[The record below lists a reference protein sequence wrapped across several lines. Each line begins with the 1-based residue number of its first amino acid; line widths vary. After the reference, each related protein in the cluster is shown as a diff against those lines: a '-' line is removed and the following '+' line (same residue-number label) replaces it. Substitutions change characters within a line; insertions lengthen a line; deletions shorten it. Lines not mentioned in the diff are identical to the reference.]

1 MPSVGMRRT
10 TRVFR
15 MVKSSE
21 ALVLRSG
28 RRLWPDSVEVEPK
41 SGVNKATAEVN
52 GNPKI
57 LVNEEIPKKQ
67 SRKRKAEAVNDDATD
82 DRRFGI
88 VYSRKRKR
96 NGVPKSQLSL
106 NSEQKKCGKKFHRRR
121 VIKKTNNDVKE
132 SRMFAFVVGNG
143 GYHGWFS
150 NLLWLV
156 LGYLKRAN
164 VRFSGLAAFLMS
176 QPLLS
181 VYASNGVYLLRG
193 LPTNRSGICKFYGDR
208 GFIPLFYVDFSA
220 VPYSFMYMHYEMLLC
235 SRRMQLVLVNT
246 DEIFSACEEDKPC
259 LTSVVDFSKR
269 LSGSNVVK
277 VDNFGSKGVSDRASK
292 LKEIGRNGHYK
303 HGLSRIIQRRRS
315 SMRRRRARSPWLLGI
330 HKASGAPMSDL
341 SSSRR
346 KSIPFSSVVSRNK
359 LRCSVRNS
367 SANLAD
373 VSSSISNLMQGAD
386 SLQCSANILVTEP
399 DRCYREEGAI
409 VALELSAS
417 REWLLVVE
425 KDGST
430 KYTYKADRAIR
441 PSSCNR
447 FTHAII
453 WTGDDNWKLE
463 FVNRQDWVIFKDLYK
478 ECSERNAPSSTAKM
492 IPVPGVCEVS
502 GYEDRA
508 FVPFQRPDFYITLDG
523 DEVSRALAKRTAN
536 YDMDSEDEEWLKNFN
551 NEFFSGNGHCEHL
564 SEDCFELM
572 VDAFE
577 KEAYFRTPDDHSDD
591 NVATNLCLDLASGE
605 VVEAVHAYW
614 LRKRKRR
621 SALLRVFQGHKVKKS
636 PVVPKPVL
644 RKRRSGKRQA
654 SSGRGKQ
661 PSLLQAMAAEHH
673 PLGEEN
679 DMVKVEEARASAA
692 RSVELAM
699 LKRQQAQ
706 LLMQNADMATYKAV
720 MALRIAE
727 AARFIK
733 SSDVSVAQL
742 FDP

>member
-41 SGVNKATAEVN
+41 SGVNKAISEVN

-67 SRKRKAEAVNDDATD
+67 SRKKKAEAVNDDATD
-82 DRRFGI
+82 DRRFGV

-96 NGVPKSQLSL
+96 NGVPNCQLSL

-176 QPLLS
+176 QPLSS
-181 VYASNGVYLLRG
+181 VYASNGVHLLRG
-193 LPTNRSGICKFYGDR
+193 LPANRSGICKFYGDR

-220 VPYSFMYMHYEMLLC
+220 VPYSFMYMHYGMLLC

-330 HKASGAPMSDL
+330 HK
-341 SSSRR
+341 
-346 KSIPFSSVVSRNK
+346 
-359 LRCSVRNS
+359 
-367 SANLAD
+367 
-373 VSSSISNLMQGAD
+373 GAD

-430 KYTYKADRAIR
+430 KYTYKVDRAIR

-551 NEFFSGNGHCEHL
+551 NAFFSGNGNCEHL

-591 NVATNLCLDLASGE
+591 KGATNLCLDLASGE

-644 RKRRSGKRQA
+644 RKRRLGKRQA

-661 PSLLQAMAAEHH
+661 PSLLQAEHH

-679 DMVKVEEARASAA
+679 AMVKVEEARASAA
-692 RSVELAM
+692 RSVELAI

>member
-41 SGVNKATAEVN
+41 SGVNKAISEVN

-67 SRKRKAEAVNDDATD
+67 SRKKKAEAVNDDATD
-82 DRRFGI
+82 DRRFGV

-96 NGVPKSQLSL
+96 NGVPNCQLSL

-176 QPLLS
+176 QPLSS
-181 VYASNGVYLLRG
+181 VYASNGVHLLRG
-193 LPTNRSGICKFYGDR
+193 LPANRSGICKFYGDR

-220 VPYSFMYMHYEMLLC
+220 VPYSFMYMHYGMLLC

-330 HKASGAPMSDL
+330 HK
-341 SSSRR
+341 
-346 KSIPFSSVVSRNK
+346 
-359 LRCSVRNS
+359 
-367 SANLAD
+367 
-373 VSSSISNLMQGAD
+373 GAD

-430 KYTYKADRAIR
+430 KYTYKVDRAIR

-551 NEFFSGNGHCEHL
+551 NAFFSGNGNCEHL

-577 KEAYFRTPDDHSDD
+577 KEAYFCTPDDHSDD
-591 NVATNLCLDLASGE
+591 NGATNLCLDLASGE

-644 RKRRSGKRQA
+644 RKRRLGKRQA

-661 PSLLQAMAAEHH
+661 PSLLQAEEH

-679 DMVKVEEARASAA
+679 AMVKVEEARASAA
-692 RSVELAM
+692 RSVELAI

>member
-41 SGVNKATAEVN
+41 SGVNKAISEVN

-67 SRKRKAEAVNDDATD
+67 SRKKKAEAVNDDATD
-82 DRRFGI
+82 DRRFGV

-96 NGVPKSQLSL
+96 NGVPNCQLSL

-176 QPLLS
+176 QPLSS
-181 VYASNGVYLLRG
+181 VYASNGVHLLRG
-193 LPTNRSGICKFYGDR
+193 LPANRSGICKFYGDR

-220 VPYSFMYMHYEMLLC
+220 VPYSFMYMHYGMLLC

-330 HKASGAPMSDL
+330 HK
-341 SSSRR
+341 
-346 KSIPFSSVVSRNK
+346 
-359 LRCSVRNS
+359 
-367 SANLAD
+367 
-373 VSSSISNLMQGAD
+373 GAD

-430 KYTYKADRAIR
+430 KYTYKVDRAIR

-551 NEFFSGNGHCEHL
+551 NAFFSGNGNCEHL

-591 NVATNLCLDLASGE
+591 KGATNLCLDLASGE

-644 RKRRSGKRQA
+644 RKRRLGKRQA

-679 DMVKVEEARASAA
+679 AMVKVEEARASAA
-692 RSVELAM
+692 RSVELAI

>member
-1 MPSVGMRRT
+1 
-10 TRVFR
+10 
-15 MVKSSE
+15 
-21 ALVLRSG
+21 
-28 RRLWPDSVEVEPK
+28 
-41 SGVNKATAEVN
+41 
-52 GNPKI
+52 
-57 LVNEEIPKKQ
+57 
-67 SRKRKAEAVNDDATD
+67 
-82 DRRFGI
+82 
-88 VYSRKRKR
+88 
-96 NGVPKSQLSL
+96 
-106 NSEQKKCGKKFHRRR
+106 
-121 VIKKTNNDVKE
+121 
-132 SRMFAFVVGNG
+132 
-143 GYHGWFS
+143 
-150 NLLWLV
+150 
-156 LGYLKRAN
+156 
-164 VRFSGLAAFLMS
+164 
-176 QPLLS
+176 
-181 VYASNGVYLLRG
+181 
-193 LPTNRSGICKFYGDR
+193 
-208 GFIPLFYVDFSA
+208 
-220 VPYSFMYMHYEMLLC
+220 
-235 SRRMQLVLVNT
+235 
-246 DEIFSACEEDKPC
+246 
-259 LTSVVDFSKR
+259 
-269 LSGSNVVK
+269 
-277 VDNFGSKGVSDRASK
+277 
-292 LKEIGRNGHYK
+292 
-303 HGLSRIIQRRRS
+303 
-315 SMRRRRARSPWLLGI
+315 
-330 HKASGAPMSDL
+330 MSDL

-359 LRCSVRNS
+359 FRCSVRNS

-386 SLQCSANILVTEP
+386 SSQCSANILVTEP

-417 REWLLVVE
+417 REWLLVVG

-430 KYTYKADRAIR
+430 KYTYKVDRAIR

-551 NEFFSGNGHCEHL
+551 NAFFSGNGNCEHL

-644 RKRRSGKRQA
+644 RKRRLGKRQA

-679 DMVKVEEARASAA
+679 AMVKVEEARASAA
-692 RSVELAM
+692 RSVELAI

>member
-41 SGVNKATAEVN
+41 SGVNKAISEVN

-67 SRKRKAEAVNDDATD
+67 SRKKKAEAVNDDATD
-82 DRRFGI
+82 DRRFGV

-96 NGVPKSQLSL
+96 NGVPNCQLSL

-176 QPLLS
+176 QPLSS
-181 VYASNGVYLLRG
+181 VYASNGVHLLRG
-193 LPTNRSGICKFYGDR
+193 LPANRSGICKFYGDR

-220 VPYSFMYMHYEMLLC
+220 VPYSFMYMHYGMLLC

-330 HKASGAPMSDL
+330 HK
-341 SSSRR
+341 
-346 KSIPFSSVVSRNK
+346 
-359 LRCSVRNS
+359 
-367 SANLAD
+367 
-373 VSSSISNLMQGAD
+373 GAD

-430 KYTYKADRAIR
+430 KYTYKVDRAIR

-551 NEFFSGNGHCEHL
+551 NAFFSGNGNCEHL

-591 NVATNLCLDLASGE
+591 KGATNLCLDLASGE

-644 RKRRSGKRQA
+644 RKRRLGKRQA

-679 DMVKVEEARASAA
+679 AMVKVEEARASAA
-692 RSVELAM
+692 RSVELAI

-720 MALRIAE
+720 MAPRIAE

>member
-41 SGVNKATAEVN
+41 SG
-52 GNPKI
+52 
-57 LVNEEIPKKQ
+57 
-67 SRKRKAEAVNDDATD
+67 
-82 DRRFGI
+82 
-88 VYSRKRKR
+88 
-96 NGVPKSQLSL
+96 
-106 NSEQKKCGKKFHRRR
+106 
-121 VIKKTNNDVKE
+121 
-132 SRMFAFVVGNG
+132 
-143 GYHGWFS
+143 
-150 NLLWLV
+150 
-156 LGYLKRAN
+156 
-164 VRFSGLAAFLMS
+164 
-176 QPLLS
+176 
-181 VYASNGVYLLRG
+181 G
-193 LPTNRSGICKFYGDR
+193 LPANRSGICKFYGDR
-208 GFIPLFYVDFSA
+208 GSIPLFYVDFSA
-220 VPYSFMYMHYEMLLC
+220 VPYSFMYMHCGMLLC

-246 DEIFSACEEDKPC
+246 DEIFSACEEDKSC

-330 HKASGAPMSDL
+330 HEASGAPMSDL

-359 LRCSVRNS
+359 FRCSVRNS

-417 REWLLVVE
+417 REWLLVVG

-508 FVPFQRPDFYITLDG
+508 FVPFKRPDFYITLDG

-536 YDMDSEDEEWLKNFN
+536 YDMDTEDEEWLKNFN

-727 AARFIK
+727 AAGFIK

>member
-67 SRKRKAEAVNDDATD
+67 SRKRKSEAVNDDAND

-96 NGVPKSQLSL
+96 NVVPNNQLSL

-164 VRFSGLAAFLMS
+164 VRFSGLTAFLMS

-193 LPTNRSGICKFYGDR
+193 LPANRSGICKFYGDR
-208 GFIPLFYVDFSA
+208 GSIPLFYVDFSA
-220 VPYSFMYMHYEMLLC
+220 VPYSFMYMHCGMLLC

-246 DEIFSACEEDKPC
+246 DEIFSACEEDKSC

-303 HGLSRIIQRRRS
+303 HGLSCIIQRRRS
-315 SMRRRRARSPWLLGI
+315 LMRRRRARSPWLLGI
-330 HKASGAPMSDL
+330 HK
-341 SSSRR
+341 
-346 KSIPFSSVVSRNK
+346 
-359 LRCSVRNS
+359 
-367 SANLAD
+367 
-373 VSSSISNLMQGAD
+373 GAD
-386 SLQCSANILVTEP
+386 SSQCSANILVTEP

-417 REWLLVVE
+417 REWLLVVG

-463 FVNRQDWVIFKDLYK
+463 FVNQQDWVIFKDLYK

-508 FVPFQRPDFYITLDG
+508 FVPFKRPDFYITLDG

-536 YDMDSEDEEWLKNFN
+536 YDMDTEDEEWLKNFN

-727 AARFIK
+727 AAGFIK

>member
-1 MPSVGMRRT
+1 
-10 TRVFR
+10 
-15 MVKSSE
+15 
-21 ALVLRSG
+21 
-28 RRLWPDSVEVEPK
+28 
-41 SGVNKATAEVN
+41 
-52 GNPKI
+52 
-57 LVNEEIPKKQ
+57 
-67 SRKRKAEAVNDDATD
+67 
-82 DRRFGI
+82 
-88 VYSRKRKR
+88 
-96 NGVPKSQLSL
+96 
-106 NSEQKKCGKKFHRRR
+106 
-121 VIKKTNNDVKE
+121 
-132 SRMFAFVVGNG
+132 
-143 GYHGWFS
+143 
-150 NLLWLV
+150 
-156 LGYLKRAN
+156 
-164 VRFSGLAAFLMS
+164 
-176 QPLLS
+176 
-181 VYASNGVYLLRG
+181 
-193 LPTNRSGICKFYGDR
+193 
-208 GFIPLFYVDFSA
+208 
-220 VPYSFMYMHYEMLLC
+220 
-235 SRRMQLVLVNT
+235 
-246 DEIFSACEEDKPC
+246 
-259 LTSVVDFSKR
+259 
-269 LSGSNVVK
+269 
-277 VDNFGSKGVSDRASK
+277 
-292 LKEIGRNGHYK
+292 
-303 HGLSRIIQRRRS
+303 
-315 SMRRRRARSPWLLGI
+315 
-330 HKASGAPMSDL
+330 
-341 SSSRR
+341 
-346 KSIPFSSVVSRNK
+346 
-359 LRCSVRNS
+359 
-367 SANLAD
+367 
-373 VSSSISNLMQGAD
+373 MQGAD
-386 SLQCSANILVTEP
+386 SSQCSANILVTEP

-430 KYTYKADRAIR
+430 KYTYKVDRAIR

-508 FVPFQRPDFYITLDG
+508 FVPFKRPDFYITLDG

-551 NEFFSGNGHCEHL
+551 NAFFSGNGNCEHL

-591 NVATNLCLDLASGE
+591 KGATNLCLDLASGE

-727 AARFIK
+727 AAGFIK